1 MATYEYF
8 LPELGEGIEAG
19 DVIQVLVAVGEA
31 ITKDRAVV
39 ELETDKAVIEVPAPV
54 SGIVQAIH
62 VQAGDKAAVGQRII
76 TLETETT
83 PGVVTAPVPG
93 KAHTAAVPHEAG
105 SAEQASA
112 PVTEAGTSVATEPAG
127 QEPDPDRPAVA
138 PPVPAAGAE
147 RSRRPAAEVPAEAA
161 PAAVAAAPSV
171 RRLAREIG
179 VDITAVPGSGPGGRI
194 STEDVKVFAR
204 RRLTSPDGGVAAPVP
219 VTAALPD
226 FTKWGE
232 VERQTMTGIRRKTAE
247 HMAHAWA
254 TIPHVTQCAKADITE
269 LEELRQRFAP
279 QAEAVGGKLTL
290 TAIMLKVVVAALKR
304 FPQFNASLDL
314 ASEEIVYKKYYH
326 LGVAVDTE
334 RGLLVPVIR
343 HVDRKSILELSVE
356 LQQVAER
363 ARNKKTTLEELQGGT
378 FTVTNLGGIG
388 GTFFS
393 PIINA
398 PEVAILGVA
407 RSTIEAVYRDG
418 QFAPRLMLPLALSY
432 DHRLIDGADGA
443 RFVRWLVEA
452 LQQPFLIALGG

>member
-1 MATYEYF
+1 MATYEYI

-19 DVIQVLVAVGEA
+19 DVIQVLVAVGEVIA
-31 ITKDRAVV
+31 KDQPVV

-62 VQAGDKAAVGQRII
+62 VQAGEKAAVGQPIM
-76 TLETETT
+76 TLETETA
-83 PGVVTAPVPG
+83 PSAATAPVAG
-93 KAHTAAVPHEAG
+93 KTRTAPATGEAG
-105 SAEQASA
+105 SIEQS
-112 PVTEAGTSVATEPAG
+112 PVPADQDVG
-127 QEPDPDRPAVA
+127 PDSPAIA
-138 PPVPAAGAE
+138 PPVPADGAG
-147 RSRRPAAEVPAEAA
+147 RPLRPAAEVPAEAA

-194 STEDVKVFAR
+194 STEDVKTFAR
-204 RRLTSPDGGVAAPVP
+204 RRLTSPESAAAPAP
-219 VTAALPD
+219 VATGGLPD

-247 HMAHAWA
+247 HMARAWA
-254 TIPHVTQCAKADITE
+254 TIPHVTQYAKADITE

-279 QAEAVGGKLTL
+279 QAEAVGGKLTI
-290 TAIMLKVVVAALKR
+290 TAIILKVVVAALKR

-314 ASEEIVYKKYYH
+314 ASEEVVYKKYYH
-326 LGVAVDTE
+326 LGVAVDTD

-343 HVDRKSILELSVE
+343 DVDRKSVLELCVE
-356 LQQVAER
+356 LPQAAER

-407 RSTIEAVYRDG
+407 RSTLEAVYRDG

-443 RFVRWLVEA
+443 RFVRWVTEA

>member
-1 MATYEYF
+1 
-8 LPELGEGIEAG
+8 
-19 DVIQVLVAVGEA
+19 
-31 ITKDRAVV
+31 
-39 ELETDKAVIEVPAPV
+39 
-54 SGIVQAIH
+54 
-62 VQAGDKAAVGQRII
+62 
-76 TLETETT
+76 
-83 PGVVTAPVPG
+83 
-93 KAHTAAVPHEAG
+93 
-105 SAEQASA
+105 
-112 PVTEAGTSVATEPAG
+112 
-127 QEPDPDRPAVA
+127 
-138 PPVPAAGAE
+138 
-147 RSRRPAAEVPAEAA
+147 
-161 PAAVAAAPSV
+161 V

-204 RRLTSPDGGVAAPVP
+204 RRLTSSDGAATAPAPVAAG
-219 VTAALPD
+219 LPD

-232 VERQTMTGIRRKTAE
+232 VERHTMTGIRRKTAE

-254 TIPHVTQCAKADITE
+254 TIPHVTQYAKADITE

-279 QAEAVGGKLTL
+279 QAEAVGGKLTI

-314 ASEEIVYKKYYH
+314 ASEEVVYKKYYH

-343 HVDRKSILELSVE
+343 DVDRKSVLELSVE
-356 LQQVAER
+356 LNQVAER
-363 ARNKKTTLEELQGGT
+363 ARTKKTTLEELQGGT

-393 PIINA
+393 PIINT

-407 RSTIEAVYRDG
+407 RSTIEAAYRDD
-418 QFAPRLMLPLALSY
+418 QFVPRLMLPLALSY

-443 RFVRWLVEA
+443 RFVRWLTEA